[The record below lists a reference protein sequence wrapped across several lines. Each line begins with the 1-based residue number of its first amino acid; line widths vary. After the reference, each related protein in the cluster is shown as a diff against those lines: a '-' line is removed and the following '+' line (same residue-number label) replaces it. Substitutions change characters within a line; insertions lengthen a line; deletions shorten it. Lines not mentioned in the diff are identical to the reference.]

1 MAHLWQLILL
11 STAYFLYTILL
22 NKDRRELCITTILT
36 LHLAI
41 INLCLHLIIIIICP
55 SSRPQYKCPTNRI
68 DIIGIVSFIIG
79 LQNLELNKQQVASLQ
94 KEMTENQDGMLK
106 TIIGQN
112 EKIIRF
118 LKKFIA

>member
-1 MAHLWQLILL
+1 MDD
-11 STAYFLYTILL
+11 YGNF
-22 NKDRRELCITTILT
+22 DF
-36 LHLAI
+36 
-41 INLCLHLIIIIICP
+41 
-55 SSRPQYKCPTNRI
+55 I
-68 DIIGIVSFIIG
+68 DIIGIMSFIIR
-79 LQNLELNKQQVASLQ
+79 LQNLGLNKQQVASLQ

>member
-1 MAHLWQLILL
+1 MDD
-11 STAYFLYTILL
+11 YGNF
-22 NKDRRELCITTILT
+22 DF
-36 LHLAI
+36 
-41 INLCLHLIIIIICP
+41 
-55 SSRPQYKCPTNRI
+55 I
-68 DIIGIVSFIIG
+68 DIIGIMSFIIG